1 MSGNTKKL
9 KAIIKNN
16 ESDTNG
22 ANNPPKYHFKN
33 LVFEGGGV
41 KGIAYVGALDVL
53 NEEGILQNIERVAG
67 TSAGAMVA
75 VLVGLGYTAEEMKD
89 VLWNIKFRNFLDKSW
104 GLIRNTGRLI
114 EDYGW
119 YKGEFFRDLMAGY
132 IKAKTGDGE
141 VTFKDIEKMRQE
153 GKPFR
158 DIYLIGADLSTG
170 LSKVFSAATTPDVKV
185 ADAAR
190 ISMSIPLIFA
200 AVKGINGDDHIYV
213 DGGLLENY
221 AIKVFDRKDYVVD
234 EVNARKTEYYKKINK
249 KLKSRNIITL
259 ERDINDVNE
268 FVYNKETLG
277 FRLDAN
283 EDINMFLD
291 PNAKPKTK
299 KIDDIISY
307 TTALVTTLIDFQN
320 NVHLHSDDWQRTV
333 YIDTLGVSSLDFDI
347 SDSRKQKLVE
357 SGISHTK
364 AYLEWYNNDEEKHN
378 K

>member
-1 MSGNTKKL
+1 MGDNGKKV

-22 ANNPPKYHFKN
+22 ASNPPKYHFKN

-41 KGIAYVGALDVL
+41 KGIAYVGALEVL
-53 NEEGILQNIERVAG
+53 DQEGILKDIERVAG

-75 VLVGLGYTAEEMKD
+75 VLIGLGYSAEEMKD
-89 VLWNIKFRNFLDKSW
+89 ILWKIKFRNFLDKSW
-104 GLIRNTGRLI
+104 GLIRNTERLVD
-114 EDYGW
+114 DYGW
-119 YKGEFFRDLMAGY
+119 YKGEFFRNLMAEY
-132 IKAKTGDGE
+132 IQAKTGDGE
-141 VTFKDIEKMRQE
+141 ITFKDIEKMKKE

-170 LSKVFSAATTPDVKV
+170 YSKVFSASTTPDVKV

-190 ISMSIPLIFA
+190 ISMSIPLVFA
-200 AVKGINGDDHIYV
+200 AVKGLNGDDHIYV

-234 EVNARKTEYYKKINK
+234 EVNARRTDYYKKINQ
-249 KLKSRNIITL
+249 KLKSENSKTKEKSIDNL
-259 ERDINDVNE
+259 NE
-268 FVYNKETLG
+268 YVYNKETLG
-277 FRLDAN
+277 FRLDAK
-283 EDINMFLD
+283 EDINLFLD
-291 PNAKPKTK
+291 HNAEPKTK
-299 KIDDIISY
+299 RIDDIISY

-333 YIDTLGVSSLDFDI
+333 YIDTLGVSSMDFDI
-347 SDSRKQKLVE
+347 SDSKKQKLVD

-364 AYLEWYNNDEEKHN
+364 AYLDWYNNDEDKYN